1 MGDGLGHPPAYVR
14 QGRVIDV
21 TVEAA
26 ALPHLLAT
34 ASQAAVVAAGELVMA
49 AVDCFGGLSRWGM
62 SYLGSSPTILYR
74 ISEPKRTTV
83 F

>member
-1 MGDGLGHPPAYVR
+1 M
-14 QGRVIDV
+14 IDV